1 MNSVLKQHSE
11 TCKQPWQIQRAIYH
25 TLEVDRMEAKEEVV
39 NFHRKKKKKEDSRRL
54 HGSND
59 TKSSLL
65 NVNENLWLSVVV
77 QFTCRFNLLF
87 GQKMN

>member
-39 NFHRKKKKKEDSRRL
+39 NFHRKKKKKKKILE
-54 HGSND
+54 GSMEAMIQ
-59 TKSSLL
+59 K
-65 NVNENLWLSVVV
+65 VVS
-77 QFTCRFNLLF
+77 
-87 GQKMN
+87 